1 MDVSLGLG
9 LFLVGCG
16 VGALLTRM
24 FYRGLLKQLI
34 RVPRADVINER
45 GVGASRWC
53 PHRRRAGIQL
63 QCRASGDSMGAAV
76 LPTL

>member
-9 LFLVGCG
+9 LFLLGCG

-34 RVPRADVINER
+34 RVPRAEVINER
-45 GVGASRWC
+45 GVGASR
-53 PHRRRAGIQL
+53 
-63 QCRASGDSMGAAV
+63 
-76 LPTL
+76 